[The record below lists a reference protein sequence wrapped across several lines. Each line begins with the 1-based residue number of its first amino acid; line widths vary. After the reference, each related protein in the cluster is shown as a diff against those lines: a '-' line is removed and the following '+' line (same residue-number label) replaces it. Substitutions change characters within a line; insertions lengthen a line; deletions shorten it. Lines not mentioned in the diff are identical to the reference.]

1 MNKKIKQM
9 LAGILLACML
19 AVVMPAHLLVSMAA
33 SGKITFSDPRAEV
46 GQEVNV
52 NMKVSTADGSLG
64 SADIMLSYDA
74 SALEFIEGN
83 SVEGGAG
90 SLRAHGGPD
99 AGDLTS
105 IVFSMKFKVLKAA
118 NSQITI
124 ASQEVYDNNS
134 QAVSITHLG
143 NSTVSAGGNGATA
156 SADGLLTSLSVSPG
170 TLSPAFSPSVDSY
183 SVNVGLD
190 VESIDVQALA
200 GEGSSVTVEGSEG
213 LQMGENTVTIKVT
226 AADGVTV
233 KNYTIS
239 VTKSEGG
246 ETAAA
251 ETEAEVVTGVSL
263 EAAAKAIT
271 ILAPEEGVTLP
282 EAFTQTTIDIDGHKV
297 TGWIWASETDHQ
309 YCVFYAMNAAGEK
322 NFYRYDLTEKTI
334 QRYFS
339 DPTAESGYT
348 KEETENVIQ
357 NYNSLLNDYK
367 IRLYVIIAL
376 AAVSVVLLALVI
388 VLLAT
393 RNSQRDSGGA
403 RYPEEMHPDEEG
415 ASRRR
420 SMSREERYMLG
431 EEDEEEAPEPAARVR
446 KAPAEPASAEKARV
460 QAPEP
465 KPAAEPEPAPAPKTG
480 TQPRP
485 ASAMRAGDQPKP
497 ALAPRNTADPAP
509 VPVRQ
514 NRPEAKAPSQP
525 ERASRQEQTSSRK
538 RSTQESDF
546 IFADQPIELEMAGSQ
561 SITRED
567 RAAAASKIQRRSAE
581 QAAATAEIN
590 DLDDD
595 FEFIDVDLY

>member
-1 MNKKIKQM
+1 MNKQIKQL
-9 LAGILLACML
+9 LAGVLLACML
-19 AVVMPAHLLVSMAA
+19 AVVMPAGMLVSMAA

-52 NMKVSTADGSLG
+52 NMKVSTADGSLS

-74 SALEFIEGN
+74 SALEFITGN

-99 AGDLTS
+99 AGDLSS
-105 IVFSMKFKVLKAA
+105 IVFSMKFKVLKAV

-124 ASQEVYDNNS
+124 TSQEVYDNNS

-143 NSTVSAGGNGATA
+143 NSTVSAGGTGAAA

-200 GEGSSVTVEGSEG
+200 GDGSTVAVEGSEG
-213 LQMGENTVTIKVT
+213 LQMGENTITIKVT
-226 AADGVTV
+226 AADGITV

-246 ETAAA
+246 ENAAA

-271 ILAPEEGVTLP
+271 ILEPEEGVTLP
-282 EAFTQTTIDIDGHKV
+282 EAFTETTIDIDGHKV

-348 KEETENVIQ
+348 KEETEKVIQ

-367 IRLYVIIAL
+367 TRLYIIIAL

-393 RNSQRDSGGA
+393 RNSHHDSGES
-403 RYPEEMHPDEEG
+403 RYREEKRPEDEG
-415 ASRRR
+415 AARKR

-431 EEDEEEAPEPAARVR
+431 EEDEEEPEPAARNRKAPSDSNPAEAARRPEPEAAPVR
-446 KAPAEPASAEKARV
+446 KA
-460 QAPEP
+460 
-465 KPAAEPEPAPAPKTG
+465 G

-485 ASAMRAGDQPKP
+485 AAAARAVAEPKAAAPETREAGAAARAESAPELKRQAEARTAPAPERGPKP
-497 ALAPRNTADPAP
+497 EPARQGRRNT
-509 VPVRQ
+509 
-514 NRPEAKAPSQP
+514 K
-525 ERASRQEQTSSRK
+525 
-538 RSTQESDF
+538 ESDF
-546 IFADQPIELEMAGSQ
+546 IFADQSVELEMAGSR
-561 SITRED
+561 TVTKED
-567 RAAAASKIQRRSAE
+567 RAAAAREMQRRSTE
-581 QAAATAEIN
+581 QAAAASVEIDN
-590 DLDDD
+590 LDDD

>member
-1 MNKKIKQM
+1 MNKQIKQL
-9 LAGILLACML
+9 LAGVLLACML
-19 AVVMPAHLLVSMAA
+19 AVVMPAGMLVSMAA

-52 NMKVSTADGSLG
+52 NMKVSTADGSLS

-74 SALEFIEGN
+74 SALEFITGN

-99 AGDLTS
+99 AGDLSS
-105 IVFSMKFKVLKAA
+105 IVFSMKFKVLKAV

-124 ASQEVYDNNS
+124 TSQEVYDNNS

-143 NSTVSAGGNGATA
+143 NSTVSAGGTGAAA

-200 GEGSSVTVEGSEG
+200 GDGSTVTVEGSEG
-213 LQMGENTVTIKVT
+213 LQMGENTITIKVT
-226 AADGVTV
+226 AADGITV

-246 ETAAA
+246 ENAAA

-271 ILAPEEGVTLP
+271 ILEPEEGVTLP
-282 EAFTQTTIDIDGHKV
+282 EAFTETTIDIDGHKV

-348 KEETENVIQ
+348 KEETEKVIQ

-367 IRLYVIIAL
+367 TRLYIIIAL

-393 RNSQRDSGGA
+393 RNSHHDSGES
-403 RYPEEMHPDEEG
+403 RYREEKRPEDEG
-415 ASRRR
+415 AARKR

-431 EEDEEEAPEPAARVR
+431 EEDEEEPEPAARNRKAPSDSNPAEAARRPEPEAAPVR
-446 KAPAEPASAEKARV
+446 KA
-460 QAPEP
+460 
-465 KPAAEPEPAPAPKTG
+465 G

-485 ASAMRAGDQPKP
+485 AAAARAVAEPKAAAPETREAGAAARAESAPELIHQAEARTAPAPERGPKP
-497 ALAPRNTADPAP
+497 EPARQGRRNT
-509 VPVRQ
+509 
-514 NRPEAKAPSQP
+514 K
-525 ERASRQEQTSSRK
+525 
-538 RSTQESDF
+538 ESDF
-546 IFADQPIELEMAGSQ
+546 IFADQSVELEMAGSR
-561 SITRED
+561 TVTKED
-567 RAAAASKIQRRSAE
+567 RAAAAREMQRRSTE
-581 QAAATAEIN
+581 QAAAASVEIDN
-590 DLDDD
+590 LDDD
-595 FEFIDVDLY
+595 FELIDVDLY

>member
-1 MNKKIKQM
+1 MKNKIKQL
-9 LAGILLACML
+9 LAGILLACVL
-19 AVVMPAHLLVSMAA
+19 AVVMPVQMLVSMAA

-52 NMKVSTADGSLG
+52 NMKVSTTDGSLG
-64 SADIMLSYDA
+64 RADIMLAYDA
-74 SALEFIEGN
+74 SALEFVSGN

-99 AGDLTS
+99 AGDLSS

-143 NSTVSAGGNGATA
+143 SSTVSAGGNQAAA
-156 SADGLLTSLSVSPG
+156 SSDGLLTSLAVAPG

-183 SVNVGLD
+183 SVHVGLD
-190 VESIDVQALA
+190 VESLNVQALA
-200 GEGSSVTVEGSEG
+200 GEGSTVAVEGSEG
-213 LQMGENTVTIKVT
+213 LQTGENTVTIKVT
-226 AADGVTV
+226 APDGVTV

-246 ETAAA
+246 ENTVP
-251 ETEAEVVTGVSL
+251 ETEAEAVTGVSL

-282 EAFTQTTIDIDGHKV
+282 EAFTETTIDIDGHKV

-339 DPTAESGYT
+339 DPSAESGYT
-348 KEETENVIQ
+348 KEETEKVIQ
-357 NYNSLLNDYK
+357 DYNSLLQDYK

-393 RNSQRDSGGA
+393 RNSHRGSGES
-403 RYPEEMHPDEEG
+403 RYSEEKHPDEEP
-415 ASRRR
+415 APRRR

-431 EEDEEEAPEPAARVR
+431 EEDEEEETPAPVLER
-446 KAPAEPASAEKARV
+446 KARTEA
-460 QAPEP
+460 
-465 KPAAEPEPAPAPKTG
+465 
-480 TQPRP
+480 
-485 ASAMRAGDQPKP
+485 KP
-497 ALAPRNTADPAP
+497 ALEAPRSS
-509 VPVRQ
+509 
-514 NRPEAKAPSQP
+514 RPESAGAG
-525 ERASRQEQTSSRK
+525 K
-538 RSTQESDF
+538 RDSQESDF
-546 IFADQPIELEMAGSQ
+546 IFTDSPMDLEMAGSRTFTKEERISAARQMQRQ
-561 SITRED
+561 STD
-567 RAAAASKIQRRSAE
+567 
-581 QAAATAEIN
+581 QAAATAAEAP